1 MRNVLL
7 LAAALFVMISCKN
20 DTTTP
25 TKETAT
31 AKEKPMTFDNKGQ
44 ELVYKL
50 IEKVGS
56 YDQFKAKKDVVYTY
70 TYRTPDTKADI
81 STEKY
86 IFEGEL
92 SYGNYKQHERTL
104 PELEGAMEQGYDG
117 QEYWMKIDGK
127 LVTDEAAIQRVAF
140 NRPTNYYWFA
150 MFQKLSD
157 PGVQYEYLGKKEI
170 DSKTYDIVKVS
181 FDTPEDAPSDI
192 YQLYI
197 NQETAL
203 VDQFLFTVADFGLM
217 EKPLIMQVEYEKVG
231 EFLIPTKRKYK
242 GSTWDA
248 EILDTPWI
256 DVTWTNIKFDN
267 NLQREL
273 FQK

>member
-1 MRNVLL
+1 MKNVLL
-7 LAAALFVMISCKN
+7 VAAALCIIISCKN
-20 DTTTP
+20 ETATN
-25 TKETAT
+25 TKETFVT
-31 AKEKPMTFDNKGQ
+31 KEKVMTFENKGQ
-44 ELVYKL
+44 ELVFKL

-56 YDQFKAKKDVVYTY
+56 YDQLKAKKDVVYTY

-81 STEKY
+81 ATEKY
-86 IFEGEL
+86 IFDGEL

-117 QEYWMKIDGK
+117 KEYWMKIDGK
-127 LVTDEAAIQRVAF
+127 HVTDEAAIQRVAF
-140 NRPTNYYWFA
+140 NRPTNFYWFT
-150 MFQKLSD
+150 MFQKLAD
-157 PGVQYEYLGKKEI
+157 PGLQYEHLGQKQL

-181 FDTPEDAPSDI
+181 FDTPADIPSDI

-197 NQETAL
+197 NQETGL
-203 VDQFLFTVADFGLM
+203 VDQFLFTVVDFGVV
-217 EKPLIMQVEYEKVG
+217 EKPLIMQVTYEQIG
-231 EFLIPTKRKYK
+231 EFLIPTQRKYK

-256 DVTWTNIKFDN
+256 EVTWTNIKFDN
-267 NLQREL
+267 NLDSTL